1 MQREQPDEDAAW
13 QAIVDNYGERVELAP
28 EPEAARP
35 ALPDR
40 GGPDEPEELDDSD
53 SEIDRIDRFVP
64 DPPPPVP
71 VPPPDRMLAWLG
83 VFGSP
88 TVLLVFLVLGL
99 SMPTWLGWL
108 LVGGFVAGFC
118 YLVIR
123 MPGSP
128 RDPWD
133 DGARV

>member
-1 MQREQPDEDAAW
+1 MQRENPENQDAAW
-13 QAIVDNYGERVELAP
+13 RAIVANFGERARLDPTEEAPAAKP
-28 EPEAARP
+28 EPSFVGEPVTELVEDIGKAE
-35 ALPDR
+35 
-40 GGPDEPEELDDSD
+40 GFVPEE
-53 SEIDRIDRFVP
+53 
-64 DPPPPVP
+64 PPPVP

-88 TVLLVFLVLGL
+88 AVLLVFLVLGL

-108 LVGGFVAGFC
+108 LAGGFVAGFC
-118 YLVIR
+118 YLIIR
-123 MPGSP
+123 MPGAP